1 MENENVFTGKSVD
14 EAILEGLVTLGITR
28 DEAEIEVLEEG
39 KKKLFGSVKAKVRV
53 NKKRSE
59 RTACGRIY

>member
-28 DEAEIEVLEEG
+28 DEAEIEVIEEG
-39 KKKLFGSVKAKVRV
+39 
-53 NKKRSE
+53 
-59 RTACGRIY
+59 I

>member
-53 NKKRSE
+53 NKKALR